1 MLLLRQTKKKPKW
14 RRGPSPLQRI
24 LGIGIICVL
33 VIGLVMLL
41 SLGRDKQKD
50 LPSEEMLQGNATTSP
65 TEIDP
70 EDPESAIQESE
81 SGIVSSIIEIIQSIK
96 GVKETED
103 MTFGI
108 DVAKY
113 QGTIDWQQV
122 AQSGVDFAIVRVGY
136 RTQVSGEITADSNA
150 KYNLQEAQKH
160 GIKLG
165 AYFFSTAVTK
175 EEAVEEANWVADY
188 ISQYAITYP
197 VVYNC
202 EGYND
207 PENRQYSLTKTE
219 RTDIALAFLEAVESR
234 GYEAMF
240 YASRNEMEDDVLW
253 EVSRI
258 ETDYKIWVAQYP
270 EVPYPETESSSY
282 SGIHHM
288 WQYTRNGSVP
298 GISQPTD
305 LNVGYFGYDGTE
317 KAQNQEAPEE
327 AKPDV
332 EALMS
337 FREVNETVTAKEE
350 TNLRDK
356 PGQDADSNVLYTLK
370 NGEIATRTGISDSGW
385 SRVVLNGN
393 TYYAVSNYLTTDLNY
408 TVPTQPEDE
417 DGIETEFRS
426 VNEPVTAKEKVNL
439 RTIPSVT
446 DGESEIIGQLLN
458 GDIATRIGVSDNGWS
473 KLEWNGNICYAVSSY
488 LTTDVTGTE
497 TESDGDGVID
507 TVFTDVSESV
517 TAKDVVNLR
526 TMPSVTDPNSEIV
539 TQLKNGEVINRTG
552 INTDVGW
559 SRVEYNGQVLYCVSS
574 YLELA
579 E

>member
-50 LPSEEMLQGNATTSP
+50 LPSEETLQGNAATSP

-332 EALMS
+332 EALMN

>member
-50 LPSEEMLQGNATTSP
+50 LPSEETLQGNAATSP

-317 KAQNQEAPEE
+317 KAQNQEPPEE